1 MTNKNCDGIERA
13 IFSGA
18 AGEINNNN
26 LLMTNKNCE
35 GISKKIDIS
44 SCCSAKIL
52 LFFVFLLDI

>member
-35 GISKKIDIS
+35 GIATRTIS
-44 SCCSAKIL
+44 SGMTEKNSFIFCI
-52 LFFVFLLDI
+52 FT